1 MGFLQ
6 RQLGLAL
13 RARVAGEGAAARSA
27 EIWGMPGPR
36 RFSAADPIWRVHD
49 HASMYAGGIAA
60 LLLQSLHP
68 QAMAGVAGHSG
79 YKSDPWGRL
88 QRTADYIAATT
99 FGTDEIAEASF
110 AKVRSIHARVRGKDH
125 FGRPYRADDPELLRW
140 VGTAESYAFLTAF
153 QRFAAAPLPRAEAD
167 TYVAQAS
174 VLSAK
179 LGATAM
185 PATVAELEAT
195 LTGFSPHLVATP
207 AAREAADFLL
217 REPPLPLPARGG
229 YALLAA
235 GAVALLPD
243 WAREALDLPL
253 SPVVTRLGGL
263 AGKGATA
270 MVAWG
275 LAGLSDE
282 TARADHRGRCTR

>member
-6 RQLGLAL
+6 RRLGLVL
-13 RARVAGEGAAARSA
+13 RSRVAGESAVSRSA
-27 EIWGMPGPR
+27 EIWGTPGPR
-36 RFSAADPIWRVHD
+36 RFTAADPIWRVHD
-49 HASMYAGGIAA
+49 HASMYCGGIAA

-99 FGTDEIAEASF
+99 FGTDEIAETSF
-110 AKVRSIHARVRGKDH
+110 AKVRSIHARVRGRDW
-125 FGRPYRADDPELLRW
+125 FGRPYRADDPVLLRW
-140 VGTAESYAFLTAF
+140 VGTAEAYAFLTAF
-153 QRFAAAPLPRAEAD
+153 QRFSPAPLSPAEAD
-167 TYVAQAS
+167 TYVAQAG
-174 VLSAK
+174 VLAPE

-185 PATVAELEAT
+185 PATVAELDAT
-195 LTGFSPHLVATP
+195 LAAFQPDLVATP

-217 REPPLPLPARGG
+217 REPPLGGGERVG

-235 GAVALLPD
+235 GAVSLLPD
-243 WAREALDLPL
+243 WARDALDLPL
-253 SPVVTRLGGL
+253 SPVATRLGGW
-263 AGKGATA
+263 AGQGATA
-270 MVAWG
+270 AVAWG

-282 TARADHRGRCTR
+282 SARAHHRGSVSR

>member
-1 MGFLQ
+1 MGFVQ

-13 RARVAGEGAAARSA
+13 RARVAGEGAVGRSA
-27 EIWGMPGPR
+27 EIWGTPGPR
-36 RFSAADPIWRVHD
+36 RFSSADPIWRVHD
-49 HASMYAGGIAA
+49 NASMYAGGIAA

-110 AKVRSIHARVRGKDH
+110 AKVRSIHSRVRGKDY
-125 FGRPYRADDPELLRW
+125 FGRPYRADDPDLLRW
-140 VGTAESYAFLTAF
+140 VGTAEAYAFLTAF
-153 QRFAAAPLPRAEAD
+153 QRFARAPLSRADAD
-167 TYVAQAS
+167 TYVAQAG
-174 VLSAK
+174 VLAAE
-179 LGATAM
+179 LGATDM
-185 PATVAELEAT
+185 PTTVAQLDAA
-195 LTGFSPHLVATP
+195 LTAYRPHLVATP

-217 REPPLPLPARGG
+217 KEPPLPLAARGG

-253 SPVVTRLGGL
+253 SPMAMRLGEG
-263 AGKGATA
+263 AGKSATA

-282 TARADHRGRCTR
+282 SARADHRGRSQR